1 MKVTEIQAVLRD
13 PADKRSLKSL
23 RAEEKIPGVIYG
35 LDKNIHFAVSEK
47 EVRKVIYT
55 PHFGLVE
62 LQIEGK
68 AQQCIVK
75 DYQRHPV
82 TDELVHVDLLALNEK
97 RPIKVDIPVRFV
109 GQSIGVKAG
118 GTVVQK
124 RRKVRIK
131 TLPSHLVEEFQVD
144 ISNLDLGESV
154 RVRDI
159 QTDDDIEILLD
170 PPTPLATI
178 DIPRALKSATKK
190 AADLAA
196 QNDDDDA
203 EGDEESSED

>member
-62 LQIEGK
+62 LHIEGK
-68 AQQCIVK
+68 AHQCIVK

-159 QTDDDIEILLD
+159 HTDDDIEILLD